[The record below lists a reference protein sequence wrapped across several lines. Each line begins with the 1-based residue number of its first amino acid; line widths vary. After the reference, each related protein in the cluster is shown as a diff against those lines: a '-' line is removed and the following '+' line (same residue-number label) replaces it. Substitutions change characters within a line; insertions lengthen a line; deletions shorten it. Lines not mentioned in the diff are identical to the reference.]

1 MLLMGLVGLCLGWG
15 ANQLMVWALEKQ
27 SEQWTG
33 SSALAKFLPSPATP
47 QPEASVEFAPGI
59 VQEQEF
65 PAEEWVDDSA
75 LRADERA
82 DAPAPAAAPASR
94 EASPKAARA
103 PNGAA
108 KKSSKDPAAP
118 ASKPSVP
125 TRGFTANREAL
136 RTQFK
141 KASDLYAHGH
151 YLPNEE
157 NGVRRG
163 LRFARVAPGGVF
175 ASLGFREGDIVLSVN
190 GAPLNSQGDVLANFE
205 KMRKMDVLNFRLE
218 RDGKP
223 LKHRY
228 ILK

>member
-1 MLLMGLVGLCLGWG
+1 MGLAGLCLGWG
-15 ANQLMVWALEKQ
+15 ANQLMVWAVEKQ
-27 SEQWTG
+27 SEQWTS

-47 QPEASVEFAPGI
+47 RPEAPVEFAPGI
-59 VQEQEF
+59 VQAQEL
-65 PAEEWVDDSA
+65 PAEAWVEDNA
-75 LRADERA
+75 PRA
-82 DAPAPAAAPASR
+82 DAPAPSEGSASR
-94 EASPKAARA
+94 EAAPKAARA
-103 PNGAA
+103 AKSPA
-108 KKSSKDPAAP
+108 KKTSKDPAAP

-223 LKHRY
+223 LNHRY
-228 ILK
+228 LLK